1 MKIQILSDLHNEFL
15 RSNQSTSSH
24 HWGGV
29 IPITDADIVVLAGDI
44 DTGKYGAEW
53 AIQESVRLSKPI
65 VYVLGNHEFYRNEY
79 NTLRNEISQLCNGT
93 DVHCLDCGVFIND
106 DIRIIGATLWT
117 DYEINTHVQK
127 EHAMYIVEKSLAD
140 HKLIEFQTSEIK
152 RRFMPLDALSIH
164 NKELRWI
171 EEQLLKPF
179 NGKTM
184 IVTHHGPHPVC
195 QHPGFPM
202 SEITTAFHSDLS
214 KLIDVYEIDLWV
226 YGHTHS
232 NLDVHVLNTRIV
244 SNQAGYPGENVKD
257 FNDSFVL
264 TL

>member
-1 MKIQILSDLHNEFL
+1 VKIQILSDLHNEFL
-15 RSNQSTSSH
+15 RSNQSTPSH
-24 HWGGV
+24 HWRGV
-29 IPITDADIVVLAGDI
+29 IPIIDADIVVLAGDI
-44 DTGKYGAEW
+44 DTGKHGAQW
-53 AIQESVRLSKPI
+53 AIKESVRLSKPI

-79 NTLRNEISQLCNGT
+79 NALRNEISQLCNGT
-93 DVHCLDCGVFIND
+93 DVHYLDCDVFIHE
-106 DIRIIGATLWT
+106 DIRVIGATLWT
-117 DYEINTHVQK
+117 DYEINPHVQK
-127 EHAMYIVEKSLAD
+127 EQAMAIVEKNPAD
-140 HKLIEFQTSEIK
+140 HRLIEYQTSEIK
-152 RRFMPLDALSIH
+152 RRFMPMDALSIH

-179 NGKTM
+179 KGKTM

-214 KLIDVYEIDLWV
+214 KLIDMYDIDVWV

-232 NLDVHVLNTRIV
+232 NIDEHVLNTRIV

-257 FNDSFVL
+257 FDDSFVL